1 MTVIKTL
8 PLYTHVQLLKAKVLI
23 RRMR

>member
-8 PLYTHVQLLKAKVLI
+8 FLC
-23 RRMR
+23 

>member
-8 PLYTHVQLLKAKVLI
+8 VS
-23 RRMR
+23 